1 MALIRRGLPQ
11 RPDEDARQER
21 EDRMPPSGSG
31 GAAQA
36 PMKASAPSFGAPSAG
51 ASGGQFG
58 RFVSLGEYLGQN
70 QPQAERMA
78 SKIGTSVA
86 QEGKAAQTEQRKM
99 SSSYNRAVGTG
110 QTEARG
116 LQAYAPERYTAA
128 QQGSLSAEQR
138 AKGLGT
144 TGGIETEVKRAYSA
158 APSTA
163 GESLMDAALAQQ
175 AGGPGFAQIQSRYSN
190 LQQMLSDANTR
201 SAAAFDRAQA
211 DAAAAAAAKKA
222 KNDEDERRRKE
233 EERIRKENEA
243 AYKADDERFR
253 SEITATPP
261 EQEAEY
267 TPPEKDSSDEEAEK
281 QFGRR

>member
-11 RPDEDARQER
+11 RPDEEAMSDQKEVQR
-21 EDRMPPSGSG
+21 PSGG
-31 GAAQA
+31 TAQ
-36 PMKASAPSFGAPSAG
+36 PVMKASAPSFGAPSAG
-51 ASGGQFG
+51 SSGGQFG

-78 SKIGTSVA
+78 SKVGTSVA
-86 QEGKAAQTEQRKM
+86 KEGRAAETEQRSM
-99 SSSYNRAVGTG
+99 SAGYGGAVAGGKT
-110 QTEARG
+110 QARG

-128 QQGSLSAEQR
+128 QQSSLSAEQR

-144 TGGIETEVKRAYSA
+144 TGGIETEIKRAYSA
-158 APSTA
+158 SPSSS
-163 GESLMDAALAQQ
+163 GESLMDAALTQQ
-175 AGGPGFAQIQSRYSN
+175 AGGPGFAQTQSRYSN

-201 SAAAFDRAQA
+201 SAAAFDKAQA
-211 DAAAAAAAKKA
+211 DFAAAAAAKKS
-222 KNDEDERRRKE
+222 KDDEGERRRKE

-253 SEITATPP
+253 SEVTATPP
-261 EQEAEY
+261 EQKQEY
-267 TPPEKDSSDEEAEK
+267 TAPEADSSDEEAEK